1 MHSPLNLVPGPIGAG
16 AASRNRGDRCRAF
29 WLLLPAL
36 AGACAGPP
44 EPQAGGNETVVAADD
59 GVWERLPV
67 GARVRLDGVLSGEF
81 DNGARVDLGPNLC
94 ASLAM
99 TRSEWDALM
108 VTAGAGRR
116 VTAYG
121 SKAASPGGSTCRLRL
136 DRVGFVAR

>member
-1 MHSPLNLVPGPIGAG
+1 MHSPLIAAPSPIHAA
-16 AASRNRGDRCRAF
+16 AASRNRGARRRAL
-29 WLLLPAL
+29 WLLVPVL

-44 EPQAGGNETVVAADD
+44 EPQAGGNETVVRADD

-108 VTAGAGRR
+108 VTAGAGQH

-121 SKAASPGGSTCRLRL
+121 SKADGPGGSACRLRL